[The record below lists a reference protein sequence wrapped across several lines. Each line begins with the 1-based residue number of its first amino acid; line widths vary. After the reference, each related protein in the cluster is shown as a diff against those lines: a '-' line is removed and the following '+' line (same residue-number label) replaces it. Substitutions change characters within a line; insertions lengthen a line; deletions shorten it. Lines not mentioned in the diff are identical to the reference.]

1 VPDSRKLIDARYPK
15 RLLYNC
21 SSRFYLYN
29 HSFQF
34 KVHLENTE
42 ENNLHHI
49 VIVGG
54 GAGGLELA
62 TRLGDSLGKRKK
74 AAITLIDST
83 RTHVWKPLLH
93 EIAAGSMNPDK
104 HQLEYMAQ
112 AHWHHFRFRLGRMD
126 GLNRA
131 AKVVTIAPHFD
142 EDGAEV
148 IPRRTFKYDTLVM
161 AIGSTTNDF
170 GIKGALEHSIA
181 LDTQSQ
187 AEKFHRRLH
196 NALVRAQTQVAPI
209 HPGQLDVVIVGAGAT
224 GVELAAEL
232 HNTTR
237 ELAAYGLDKIDAE
250 RDVKISII
258 EASERLLPALPPKL
272 SAAVE
277 LELKKLHVQVLTGE
291 RVTEVSD
298 KGITTHSGRI
308 IPSELVVW
316 AAGIK
321 APDFLKQLDGLE
333 TNRINQ
339 LVVKQTLE
347 SSLDESIFAF
357 GDCAACPW
365 IGHEGNVPPR
375 AQAAHQQASLLYKT
389 MKKRVANNTDLPNYR
404 YRDYGSL
411 VNLGRYSTV
420 GSLMGALSGGSMYI
434 EGLFARLMYQSLYKM
449 HLMTLHGVF
458 EVALQTLAKLITRRT
473 EPQVKL
479 H

>member
-1 VPDSRKLIDARYPK
+1 
-15 RLLYNC
+15 
-21 SSRFYLYN
+21 
-29 HSFQF
+29 
-34 KVHLENTE
+34 LENSSQD
-42 ENNLHHI
+42 NLHHI

-62 TRLGDSLGKRKK
+62 TRLGDSLGKSKK
-74 AAITLIDST
+74 AQVTLIDST
-83 RTHVWKPLLH
+83 RTHMWKPLLH

-104 HQLEYMAQ
+104 HQLEYLAQ
-112 AHWHHFRFRLGRMD
+112 AHWHHFHFRLGRMD
-126 GLNRA
+126 GLNRSA
-131 AKVVTIAPHFD
+131 REVTIAPHFD

-148 IPRRTFKYDTLVM
+148 IPRRTFKYDTLVI

-170 GIKGALEHSIA
+170 GIEGAREHSIA
-181 LDTQSQ
+181 LDTQEQ

-196 NALVRAQTQVAPI
+196 NALVRAQTQNTPI
-209 HPGQLDVVIVGAGAT
+209 QPGQLDVVIVGAGAT

-237 ELAAYGLDKIDAE
+237 ELAAYGLDKIDAD
-250 RDVKISII
+250 RDIKISII
-258 EASERLLPALPPKL
+258 EASERVLPALPPKL
-272 SAAVE
+272 SHSVD
-277 LELKKLHVQVLTGE
+277 LELKKLNVQVLTSE
-291 RVTEVSD
+291 RVTEVS
-298 KGITTHSGRI
+298 KQGITTHSGLFV
-308 IPSELVVW
+308 PAELIVW

-339 LVVKQTLE
+339 LMVKQTLQTT
-347 SSLDESIFAF
+347 LDDSIFAF

-365 IGHEGNVPPR
+365 VGHEGNVPPR
-375 AQAAHQQASLLYKT
+375 AQAAHQQASLLLKT
-389 MKKRVANNTDLPNYR
+389 MKKRVTNQINLPEYK

-420 GSLMGALSGGSMYI
+420 GSLMGALSGGNMYI

-449 HLMTLHGVF
+449 HLMTLHGF
-458 EVALQTLAKLITRRT
+458 FTVALQTIARIITQRT
-473 EPQVKL
+473 EPKIKL

>member
-1 VPDSRKLIDARYPK
+1 MG
-15 RLLYNC
+15 
-21 SSRFYLYN
+21 
-29 HSFQF
+29 
-34 KVHLENTE
+34 NTA

-62 TRLGDSLGKRKK
+62 TRLGDSLGKKKK

-93 EIAAGSMNPDK
+93 EIAAGSMSPEK
-104 HQLEYMAQ
+104 HELEYMAQ
-112 AHWHHFRFRLGRMD
+112 AHWHHFRFRLGRME

-131 AKVVTIAPHFD
+131 TKEVNVAPYFD
-142 EDGAEV
+142 EEGTEV
-148 IPRRTFKYDTLVM
+148 IPRRTFKYDTLVI

-181 LDTQSQ
+181 LDTQEQ

-196 NALVRAQTQVAPI
+196 NALVRAQTQTAPV
-209 HPGQLDVVIVGAGAT
+209 HPGQLEVVIVGAGAT

-237 ELAAYGLDKIDAE
+237 ELAAYGLDKIDAD
-250 RDVKISII
+250 RDIKISII
-258 EASERLLPALPPKL
+258 EASERVLPALPPKL
-272 SAAVE
+272 SGAVD
-277 LELKKLHVQVLTGE
+277 LELRKLNVQVFAGE

-298 KGITTHSGRI
+298 TGVHTHSGRFF
-308 IPSELVVW
+308 PSELVVW

-321 APDFLKQLDGLE
+321 APEFLKQLNGLE

-339 LVVKQTLE
+339 LIVKQTLQTTM
-347 SSLDESIFAF
+347 DESIFAF

-365 IGHEGNVPPR
+365 IGHDGNVPPR
-375 AQAAHQQASLLYKT
+375 AQAAHQQASLLAKS
-389 MKKRVANNTDLPNYR
+389 MKKRVANNPDLPNYR

-449 HLMTLHGVF
+449 HLMTLHGMA
-458 EVALQTLAKLITRRT
+458 EVVLQTLARMITRRT
-473 EPQVKL
+473 EPKVKL